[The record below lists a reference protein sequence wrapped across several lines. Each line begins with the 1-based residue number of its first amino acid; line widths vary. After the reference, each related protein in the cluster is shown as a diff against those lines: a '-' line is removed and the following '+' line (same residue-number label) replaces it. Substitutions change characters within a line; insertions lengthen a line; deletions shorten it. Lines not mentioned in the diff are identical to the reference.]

1 MLLLH
6 DEGQESV
13 NKKPLFPGRLIAT
26 KCPDWMD
33 NFDAAATTS
42 NRLID
47 LEAAIARWVGEITG
61 NESAGRSISAVAVT
75 VPDILLRRAAK
86 KLTYSVRANSLFKHA
101 KLLPSSL
108 AIAYYFIRSK
118 DILLK
123 HLKTPARKPGILVVL
138 NCDEILVE
146 CTSYSLKVLDG
157 TKMELLPTGSPM
169 EDLIG

>member
-1 MLLLH
+1 
-6 DEGQESV
+6 
-13 NKKPLFPGRLIAT
+13 
-26 KCPDWMD
+26 MD

-47 LEAAIARWVGEITG
+47 LETAIARWVGEITG
-61 NESAGRSISAVAVT
+61 NKSAERSVSAVAVT

-86 KLTYSVRANSLFKHA
+86 KLTYSVGVNSLFKHA

-157 TKMELLPTGSPM
+157 TKMELLPTGSPT